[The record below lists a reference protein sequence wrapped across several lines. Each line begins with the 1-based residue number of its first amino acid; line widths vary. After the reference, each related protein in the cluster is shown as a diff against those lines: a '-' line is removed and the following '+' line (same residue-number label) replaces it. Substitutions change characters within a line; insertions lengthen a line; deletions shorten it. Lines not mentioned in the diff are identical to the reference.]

1 MILAHSFPVAI
12 TKRPVAFNQDMK
24 AIIPCDTYSVDYLFD
39 WFKWATPAILARISD
54 SSHGTKR
61 LSMDD
66 LFSMKIPKLPL
77 AEQRKVVEQINEVE
91 AVKSAANRNV
101 EALAT
106 MHMALLGSIVSN
118 RAYP

>member
-1 MILAHSFPVAI
+1 
-12 TKRPVAFNQDMK
+12 MK
-24 AIIPCDTYSVDYLFD
+24 ALTPYDTYSVDYLFN
-39 WFKWATPAILARISD
+39 WFKWATPTILARISD

-77 AEQRKVVEQINEVE
+77 AEQRKVVNQINKLE
-91 AVKSAANRNV
+91 AAKSVANLNV

-106 MHMALLGSIVSN
+106 IHTVFLNSIVKG
-118 RAYP
+118 